1 MAVTRLGEKQTVA
14 RDALIPEVH
23 TIMGNFTEQLKEQAE
38 QKAQEKIVS
47 VSSLEEAR
55 EAAGKC
61 VAVIQWCGC
70 QECATTIE
78 TEIDVSVLGTDVQSK
93 YIADTAGT
101 CIICGKPAR
110 PAIIARTY

>member
-1 MAVTRLGEKQTVA
+1 M
-14 RDALIPEVH
+14 
-23 TIMGNFTEQLKEQAE
+23 
-38 QKAQEKIVS
+38 S

-55 EAAGKC
+55 EAAGKG

-70 QECATTIE
+70 KECATTIE
-78 TEIDVSVLGTDVQSK
+78 NEIDVSVLGTDVQSK
-93 YIADTAGT
+93 YIPDTEGT